1 MNRLDRISAL
11 LVQLQSRPIV
21 KASEMAERFGVSR
34 RTIYRDMCTLSEAGV
49 PICGNS
55 GIGYSI
61 IEGYRLPSLMFTK
74 EEAMAF
80 LTAEKVIGQLTDA
93 RNSNYFRQG
102 MDKIRA
108 ALRTID
114 KKYLHAMDDSIAVYV
129 SKSSRETLPNLMQ
142 ILLSSINDQFI
153 IDIDYTSADDKQTK
167 RTLEAVGISYVYPF
181 WYLTAW
187 CHLRKGYRFFRLD
200 RINNIKIM
208 AEKHTKEHP
217 PLESLRGAHD
227 PQSLKEVTIHTNRE
241 TAQYHADKCN
251 YMGLSNEK
259 ELKNGKIEQTYKVYS
274 FESVAR
280 WVLANADTTTIIKP
294 DEAKEVIRQIIK
306 KLDL

>member
-142 ILLSSINDQFI
+142 TLLSSINDRLI

-200 RINNIKIM
+200 RIDNIKITD
-208 AEKHTKEHP
+208 EKHTKEHP
-217 PLESLRGAHD
+217 PLGSLRGAHD
-227 PQSLKEVTIHTNRE
+227 PQSLKEVTIQTGKQLNTMQTN
-241 TAQYHADKCN
+241 
-251 YMGLSNEK
+251 
-259 ELKNGKIEQTYKVYS
+259 V
-274 FESVAR
+274 
-280 WVLANADTTTIIKP
+280 IIW
-294 DEAKEVIRQIIK
+294 D
-306 KLDL
+306 

>member
-200 RINNIKIM
+200 RIDNIKIM

-217 PLESLRGAHD
+217 PLESLRGAYD
-227 PQSLKEVTIHTNRE
+227 PQSLKEVTIQTNRE

-294 DEAKEVIRQIIK
+294 DEAKDIIRQIIK